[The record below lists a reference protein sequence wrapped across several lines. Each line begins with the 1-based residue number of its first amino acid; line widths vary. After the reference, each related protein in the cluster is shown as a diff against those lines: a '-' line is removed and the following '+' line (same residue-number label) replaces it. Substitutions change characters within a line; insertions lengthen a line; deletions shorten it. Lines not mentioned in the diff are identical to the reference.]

1 MPEEDGITFLSKVAI
16 NYPETIRIIL
26 TGHSDSEMV
35 FSAINQGR
43 IWAFI
48 EKPWDSKDLINTL
61 QQAIQTRIMILNRVN
76 HLYHDLKI
84 AKQNAEAA
92 SIAKSE
98 FLAVMSHEIRSPM
111 NAILGSLD
119 LLSETKLSD
128 KQRVLLENAE
138 NAGLLMLKLI
148 SDILDYS
155 KIEAGKL
162 NINNDT
168 FQLSDI
174 VNTVHSIIQ
183 ANITE
188 KNLEMNIAF
197 ESDVPEFIISDAQRI
212 EQILLNLVG
221 NAIKFTMKGSIDIH
235 VSFKQPDQLHFSIRD
250 TGIGIKKGDIDLL
263 FGKFIQANS
272 SYQRQ
277 FDGTGLGLAISKE
290 RSRNYWVVKLVL
302 KVPKEKEVTSG
313 FICQLKYQL
322 EIYTIM
328 ITQKKINNQNIR

>member
-148 SDILDYS
+148 SD
-155 KIEAGKL
+155 
-162 NINNDT
+162 T
-168 FQLSDI
+168 
-174 VNTVHSIIQ
+174 
-183 ANITE
+183 
-188 KNLEMNIAF
+188 
-197 ESDVPEFIISDAQRI
+197 
-212 EQILLNLVG
+212 
-221 NAIKFTMKGSIDIH
+221 
-235 VSFKQPDQLHFSIRD
+235 
-250 TGIGIKKGDIDLL
+250 
-263 FGKFIQANS
+263 
-272 SYQRQ
+272 
-277 FDGTGLGLAISKE
+277 
-290 RSRNYWVVKLVL
+290 
-302 KVPKEKEVTSG
+302 
-313 FICQLKYQL
+313 C
-322 EIYTIM
+322 
-328 ITQKKINNQNIR
+328 